1 MAMNP
6 WQLWAPCSVRR
17 LIKTSSARAR
27 EAGSDPSREATK
39 RSSNFFSR
47 SFPSLMFPRPK
58 SQGCFLF
65 SSLGCLFFLDWGYF
79 EKKMIEAVDIALQPG
94 KLWDS
99 AKSALGDTSSDL
111 SSNSRDRC

>member
-1 MAMNP
+1 MLGSSLDQN
-6 WQLWAPCSVRR
+6 LFC
-17 LIKTSSARAR
+17 TSSR
-27 EAGSDPSREATK
+27 GGVGPIK
-39 RSSNFFSR
+39 RSDQKILKFLQQVFSLTHV
-47 SFPSLMFPRPK
+47 SSK

-99 AKSALGDTSSDL
+99 AKSALGDTSTGM
-111 SSNSRDRC
+111 